1 MEEIWKPIKT
11 IKTNS
16 TYHISGDTYYVSNLG
31 RYKLNDEILSIGH
44 GLYVDNGGYLRI
56 VNQGFI
62 LAHEVYN
69 AFSGNTRPFNMQIHH
84 IDHDRTNN
92 NIYNLLCVSD
102 KEHLL
107 IHSTDQLDNSLLL
120 QIEELKHRS
129 QMHIL
134 NKEEY
139 KISWINYLKERVKT
153 YKLNKKEYR
162 IKEVEKRRQNKDA
175 KKQELQEEMLKSGLY
190 GINGNGHLY
199 KLYRPNQSATMKR
212 LYEETNLREVRREQ
226 VKNQKRTNNS
236 TWCK

>member
-16 TYHISGDTYYVSNLG
+16 THHISGDTYYVSNLG

-69 AFSGNTRPFNMQIHH
+69 AFSISKRPFNMQIHH

-92 NIYNLLCVSD
+92 NISNLLCVSD

-120 QIEELKHRS
+120 QIEELKRRS
-129 QMHIL
+129 QIHIL

-139 KISWINYLKERVKT
+139 KDNWKKYLIERVKK
-153 YKLNKKEYR
+153 YKIHNKESKNKVIEERKRNNDLQKKELREAMIKSGEYSLNK
-162 IKEVEKRRQNKDA
+162 
-175 KKQELQEEMLKSGLY
+175 
-190 GINGNGHLY
+190 NGNLY
-199 KLYRPNQSATMKR
+199 KTNRPNQSSTMKR
-212 LYEETNLREVRREQ
+212 LYEETTLREVRREQ
-226 VKNQKRTNNS
+226 VKKQKRINNS